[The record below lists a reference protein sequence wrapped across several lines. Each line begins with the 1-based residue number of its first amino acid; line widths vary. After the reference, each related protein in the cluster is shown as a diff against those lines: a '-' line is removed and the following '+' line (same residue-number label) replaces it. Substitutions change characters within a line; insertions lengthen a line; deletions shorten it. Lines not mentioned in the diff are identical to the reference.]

1 MSKTELKL
9 VERDYEILKLI
20 YRFRFCLGRHIKVL
34 SSFSSARATDRRLKK
49 LLEAGYIE
57 RTKYIYGIPYMYTL
71 THKGRMLL
79 GVNKRAETIRIDRIV
94 HDIHVLDVA
103 CYYFLKEHISINNII
118 TEKEMNSKDGFGTR
132 RHYPDMIIIKEN
144 QTYAVEIETALKSK
158 ERLFKNIKDNYLT
171 YDYQVW
177 FISDTIPK
185 LHRLMIEAQNTYSNI
200 TIKILSEVLREL
212 K

>member
-1 MSKTELKL
+1 MSKTELNL

-34 SSFSSARATDRRLKK
+34 TNFSGARASDRRLKK

-57 RTKYIYGIPYMYTL
+57 RTKYIYGIPFLYTL

-79 GVNKRAETIRIDRIV
+79 GVNKRAEKIRIDRIT
-94 HDIHVLDVA
+94 HDTNVLEIA
-103 CYYFLKEHISINNII
+103 CYYFLKEHISLDNMT
-118 TEKEMNSKDGFGTR
+118 TEKEMCSKDGFGTR
-132 RHYPDMIIIKEN
+132 RHYPDMIITKEN
-144 QTYAVEIETALKSK
+144 QTYAIEVETSLKSK

-212 K
+212 N